1 MERNSGKKGNQISAN
16 YHRTEMQKEMILQK
30 LREQGCRITKQRE
43 MLLDVILQEECTS
56 CKEIYYKAMLL
67 DDGIGAATVYRM
79 VNLLEEIGAISRKN
93 MYKVSCCMDCE
104 KENACM
110 IELDDE
116 TICQLSAQKWY
127 QVISEGL
134 RACGYVDTQKVR
146 NVVQQERIMRME
158 GAAYADLLCTP

>member
-79 VNLLEEIGAISRKN
+79 VNLFEEIGAISRKN

-146 NVVQQERIMRME
+146 NVMV
-158 GAAYADLLCTP
+158 DPCLN

>member
-146 NVVQQERIMRME
+146 NVMV
-158 GAAYADLLCTP
+158 DPCLN